1 MTSENAAVDV
11 RKGDE
16 LDVAAVDAALKKEV
30 TGLSGTPTVKQ
41 YPSGASNLTYALE
54 YPERS
59 LVLRRPPTG
68 TRPKS
73 GHDMHREYRIMTE
86 LAPAFPAVPKTI
98 YYTADE
104 SIIGA
109 EFYVMDRTEGHLIH
123 TEIPKEWKWGETE
136 TRALCE
142 EFFSKLVDL
151 HSVDYK
157 AVGLGDFGK
166 PEGYVSR
173 QILGWNRRYEKAW
186 TEDVQKFDDVRDW
199 LEANMPETERGAAVV
214 HGDYRIDNC
223 ILNKDDP
230 TKIEAILD
238 WEISALGD
246 PMMDLGNTLAY
257 WIEEDDPAFM
267 HLMVRQPSRVPGMMT
282 RQEILDFYAEKSGAD
297 VSGFQFY
304 YVYGIFR
311 LAVIIQQIYYRFYHG
326 QTDNPRF
333 KDYGQMVNAMGEL
346 ARHKIKT
353 GKL

>member
-1 MTSENAAVDV
+1 MSSENAAVDI

-16 LDVAAVDAALKKEV
+16 LDVAAVDAALKANV
-30 TGLSGTPTVKQ
+30 VGLSGTPTVKQ
-41 YPSGASNLTYALE
+41 YPSGASNLTYALD
-54 YPERS
+54 YPGRS

-73 GHDMHREYRIMTE
+73 GHDMHREYRIMKE
-86 LAPAFPAVPKTI
+86 LAPAFPTVPKTLF
-98 YYTADE
+98 YTSDE

-109 EFYVMDRTEGHLIH
+109 EFYVMDRSEGHLIH
-123 TEIPKEWKWGETE
+123 NDIPEAWNWGEGE

-142 EFFSKLVDL
+142 EFFTKLVDL
-151 HSVDYK
+151 HGVDYE
-157 AVGLGDFGK
+157 AIGLGDFGK

-186 TEDVQKFDDVRDW
+186 TEDVEKFDDVRSW
-199 LEANMPETERGAAVV
+199 LEANMPATERGAAIV

-257 WIEEDDPAFM
+257 WIEQDDPAFM
-267 HLMVRQPSRVPGMMT
+267 HMMVRQPSKAKGMMT
-282 RQEILDFYAEKSGAD
+282 RQEILEFYAEKSGAD

-333 KDYGQMVNAMGEL
+333 KDYGQMVNALGQL
-346 ARHKIKT
+346 ARLKIKT